1 MRRGDIVTVAFQGD
15 FGKPRP
21 ALIIQLDI
29 FNETHATIT
38 VLLMSSEI
46 VDAPLFR
53 ITVVPT
59 PENNLER
66 GSQMQVDKIMTIRR
80 DRIGAVIGRIDD
92 ETLVWG
98 KPRLGGLDWNRMR
111 VSTRYSPPARFLA
124 PVQIT
129 HEPIVGVYV
138 TFNF

>member
-21 ALIIQLDI
+21 ALIIQSDV
-29 FNETHATIT
+29 FNETHATVT

-59 PENNLER
+59 PENRLEKI
-66 GSQMQVDKIMTIRR
+66 SQIQVDKIMTIRR
-80 DRIGAVIGRIDD
+80 DRIGAVIGRVDD
-92 ETLVWG
+92 DTLVG
-98 KPRLGGLDWNRMR
+98 VNR
-111 VSTRYSPPARFLA
+111 ALA
-124 PVQIT
+124 VWIG
-129 HEPIVGVYV
+129 IA
-138 TFNF
+138 

>member
-1 MRRGDIVTVAFQGD
+1 MRRGDIVTVVFQGD

-21 ALIIQLDI
+21 ALVVQSDI
-29 FNETHATIT
+29 FNETHATLT

-66 GSQMQVDKIMTIRR
+66 ISQMQVDKIMTIRR

-92 ETLVWG
+92 ETLVG
-98 KPRLGGLDWNRMR
+98 VNR
-111 VSTRYSPPARFLA
+111 ALA
-124 PVQIT
+124 VWIG
-129 HEPIVGVYV
+129 IA
-138 TFNF
+138 

>member
-21 ALIIQLDI
+21 ALIIQSDL

-59 PENNLER
+59 PENRLEKI
-66 GSQMQVDKIMTIRR
+66 SQMQVDKIMTIRR
-80 DRIGAVIGRIDD
+80 ERIGAVIGRIDD
-92 ETLVWG
+92 DTLVG
-98 KPRLGGLDWNRMR
+98 VNR
-111 VSTRYSPPARFLA
+111 ALA
-124 PVQIT
+124 VWIG
-129 HEPIVGVYV
+129 IA
-138 TFNF
+138 